1 MWQAIGIAVTL
12 LIVIA
17 NTFVVVIMKINDLK
31 HTEIGLKEVKLSIEK
46 LDTNIDNLGE
56 RVARIEGYHQA
67 KKEVKHRRI
76 R

>member
-17 NTFVVVIMKINDLK
+17 NTFIVVIMKINDLK
-31 HTEIGLKEVKLSIEK
+31 HAELGLKEVKCAIEK
-46 LDTNIDNLGE
+46 LDSNIDGLGE

-67 KKEVKHRRI
+67 KKEVKIIKRR
-76 R
+76 